1 MLLAPGQ
8 TNVLRIYYLWEAL
21 YFQGTA
27 ADLKQLINTLRQQ
40 AFSSGPDMITDA
52 TRHGT

>member
-27 ADLKQLINTLRQQ
+27 VDLKQLINTQHSFFIWTQ
-40 AFSSGPDMITDA
+40 TMITDA